1 MGLPERK
8 VAMLALLLI
17 LGVLFLI
24 FGGVGLFVHGL
35 IWLFWIAL
43 ILLILDVIFGLV
55 RGRGT
60 RL

>member
-1 MGLPERK
+1 
-8 VAMLALLLI
+8 MLTLVII

-35 IWLFWIAL
+35 IWLFWVAL
-43 ILLILDVIFGLV
+43 ILLILDVVFGFF
-55 RGRGT
+55 RGRST